1 MTKYKTSVPITEEEL
16 KDLTIVKAN
25 LEQILQK
32 PLTIRATFSIIVRYI
47 KEKANS
53 EEFKKEILSISEVE
67 NKEIPKTETITTR
80 EENVQ
85 GETEQVETK
94 QTEIV
99 EKEGKEIKK
108 EKQEKGGFLSSIFKR
123 K

>member
-1 MTKYKTSVPITEEEL
+1 MVPKYKTTIPITEEEL

-32 PLTIRATFSIIVRYI
+32 PLTIRATFSIILRYL

-53 EEFKKEILSISEVE
+53 EEFKKEILSISKTE
-67 NKEIPKTETITTR
+67 NKEIPQAETITKR

-85 GETEQVETK
+85 GETEQMETA
-94 QTEIV
+94 
-99 EKEGKEIKK
+99 GKESKDIKK

>member
-16 KDLTIVKAN
+16 KDLTIVRAN

-32 PLTIRATFSIIVRYI
+32 PLTIRATFSIVLRYL

-53 EEFKKEILSISEVE
+53 EEFKKEILSISKAE
-67 NKEIPKTETITTR
+67 NKEIPQAETTTKK
-80 EENVQ
+80 EENL
-85 GETEQVETK
+85 QVETK

-108 EKQEKGGFLSSIFKR
+108 ERQEKGGFLSSIFKR

>member
-1 MTKYKTSVPITEEEL
+1 MVPKYKTTIPITEEEL

-32 PLTIRATFSIIVRYI
+32 PLTIRATFSIILRYL

-53 EEFKKEILSISEVE
+53 EEFKKEILSISEIE
-67 NKEIPKTETITTR
+67 NKEISGAETTTTE

-85 GETEQVETK
+85 VETEQTKIAEKESKETK
-94 QTEIV
+94 
-99 EKEGKEIKK
+99 KERE
-108 EKQEKGGFLSSIFKR
+108 EKGGFLSSIFKR

>member
-1 MTKYKTSVPITEEEL
+1 MVPKYKTSVPITEEEL

-32 PLTIRATFSIIVRYI
+32 PLTIRATFSLILRYM
-47 KEKANS
+47 KEKVNS
-53 EEFKKEILSISEVE
+53 EEFKKEILSISKAE
-67 NKEIPKTETITTR
+67 NKEIPKAETITTR

-85 GETEQVETK
+85 GETEQMET
-94 QTEIV
+94 V
-99 EKEGKEIKK
+99 GKEDKEIKK
-108 EKQEKGGFLSSIFKR
+108 EREEKGGFLSSIFKR

>member
-1 MTKYKTSVPITEEEL
+1 MVPKYKTTIPITEEEL
-16 KDLTIVKAN
+16 KDLAVVKAN

-32 PLTIRATFSIIVRYI
+32 SLTIRATFSLILRYM

-53 EEFKKEILSISEVE
+53 EEFKKEILSISKAE
-67 NKEIPKTETITTR
+67 NKEIPQAETITTR

-85 GETEQVETK
+85 GETEQMET
-94 QTEIV
+94 V
-99 EKEGKEIKK
+99 GKESKEIKK

>member
-1 MTKYKTSVPITEEEL
+1 MVQKYKTTIPITEEEL

-32 PLTIRATFSIIVRYI
+32 PLTIRATFSLILRYM
-47 KEKANS
+47 KEKADS
-53 EEFKKEILSISEVE
+53 EEFKKEILSISKAK
-67 NKEIPKTETITTR
+67 NKEIPQVETITTR

-85 GETEQVETK
+85 GETEQMENVG
-94 QTEIV
+94 
-99 EKEGKEIKK
+99 KESKEIKK

>member
-32 PLTIRATFSIIVRYI
+32 PLTIRATFSIILRYL

-53 EEFKKEILSISEVE
+53 EEFKKEILSISEIE
-67 NKEIPKTETITTR
+67 NKEISQRETTTTKEEDKQKEAEQKEIT
-80 EENVQ
+80 
-85 GETEQVETK
+85 
-94 QTEIV
+94 
-99 EKEGKEIKK
+99 EKESKEIKK
-108 EKQEKGGFLSSIFKR
+108 EKQEKGGFLSSLFKR

>member
-1 MTKYKTSVPITEEEL
+1 MTQKYKTTIPITEEEL

-32 PLTIRATFSIIVRYI
+32 PLTIRATFSIILRYL

-53 EEFKKEILSISEVE
+53 EEFKKEILSISEIE
-67 NKEIPKTETITTR
+67 NKEISGAETTTTE

-85 GETEQVETK
+85 VETEQTKIAEKESKETK
-94 QTEIV
+94 
-99 EKEGKEIKK
+99 KERE
-108 EKQEKGGFLSSIFKR
+108 EKGGFLSSIFKR

>member
-1 MTKYKTSVPITEEEL
+1 MVPKYKTTIPITEEEL

-32 PLTIRATFSIIVRYI
+32 PLTIRATFSIIVRYL
-47 KEKANS
+47 KEKTNS
-53 EEFKKEILSISEVE
+53 EEFKKEILSISKAE
-67 NKEIPKTETITTR
+67 NKEIPKAETITTI

-85 GETEQVETK
+85 GETEQMET
-94 QTEIV
+94 V
-99 EKEGKEIKK
+99 GKESKEIKK

>member
-1 MTKYKTSVPITEEEL
+1 MASKYKTSVPITEEEL

-32 PLTIRATFSIIVRYI
+32 PLTIRATFSIVLRYM

-53 EEFKKEILSISEVE
+53 EEFKKEILSISKAE
-67 NKEIPKTETITTR
+67 NKEIPQAETIIKK
-80 EENVQ
+80 EENL
-85 GETEQVETK
+85 QVETK

-108 EKQEKGGFLSSIFKR
+108 ERQEKGGFLSSIFKR

>member
-1 MTKYKTSVPITEEEL
+1 MVPKYKTTIPITEEEL

-32 PLTIRATFSIIVRYI
+32 PLTIRATFSIILRYL

-53 EEFKKEILSISEVE
+53 EEFKKEILSISEAE
-67 NKEIPKTETITTR
+67 NKEIPQAEITTTE
-80 EENVQ
+80 EENV
-85 GETEQVETK
+85 QVETK
-94 QTEIV
+94 QTKIA
-99 EKEGKEIKK
+99 EKESNETKK
-108 EKQEKGGFLSSIFKR
+108 EREEKGGFLSSIFKR

>member
-32 PLTIRATFSIIVRYI
+32 PLTIRATFSIVLRYL
-47 KEKANS
+47 KEKTNS
-53 EEFKKEILSISEVE
+53 EEFKKEILSISKAE
-67 NKEIPKTETITTR
+67 NKEIPQAETITKK
-80 EENVQ
+80 EENL
-85 GETEQVETK
+85 QVETK

-99 EKEGKEIKK
+99 EKESKEIKK
-108 EKQEKGGFLSSIFKR
+108 ERQEKSGFLSSIFKR